1 MNSLHKESSMPRILF
16 ISTSLPP
23 IADSQ
28 TIRNI
33 FLINAFLRDGYS
45 VQLVQPPSKGG
56 DQTLSGMFSSDVTR
70 LFTGLPLYD
79 RLVGSLTSIS
89 APSIRSV
96 LHRVIAR
103 SAGLVCVP
111 DVRVGWDK
119 QAYNAAVA
127 AFDDE
132 RPDIIISSSGSNTAH
147 LAAGRLVRAWNK
159 PWIAEFGDPWSLNP
173 IAPACHPH
181 IRFLNGTIERRV
193 LRSASGI
200 VFTTEETRVAFA
212 ENVLPD
218 GTVPTIVVACGY
230 DPILINDPFETQG
243 IRRGEFVLAYT
254 GTAGRGSRDLSP
266 LLDALQ
272 RILTRDPSVPR
283 IRVRLVGS
291 VAAGTGKSRAGWPKL
306 NIDNT
311 GWMPYPESI
320 SEIRRADMLVLIGNR
335 SSLQIPAKAF
345 NYLASGKPI
354 IYIPQQDAK
363 SDPTWQLLLGHSPRR
378 MVLRFGKDK
387 ELADFLRN
395 AATTGSG
402 RLAPSLNIPSWE
414 EVGLRFA
421 GFVHSILHAGQTDAF
436 Q

>member
-1 MNSLHKESSMPRILF
+1 MPRILF

-56 DQTLSGMFSSDVTR
+56 DHTLSGMFASDVSR
-70 LFTGLPLYD
+70 SFTDLPLYD
-79 RLVGSLTSIS
+79 RLVAGLTSIP
-89 APSIRSV
+89 APSIRSF
-96 LHRVIAR
+96 LHRLIAR
-103 SAGLVCVP
+103 SAGLACVP

-119 QAYNAAVA
+119 SAYRAAVA
-127 AFDDE
+127 AFGD
-132 RPDIIISSSGSNTAH
+132 RPPDIIVSSSGSNTAH
-147 LAAGRLVRAWNK
+147 LAAARLTRTWNK

-181 IRFLNGTIERRV
+181 IRFLNGIIERRV
-193 LRSASGI
+193 LRNASGI

-212 ENVLPD
+212 QNVLPD
-218 GTVPTIVVACGY
+218 GTIPTIVVPCGY
-230 DPILINDPFETQG
+230 DPALIKDPSGPQG
-243 IRRGEFVLAYT
+243 VRRGELILAYT

-272 RILTRDPSVPR
+272 RILTRSPSLPR
-283 IRVRLVGS
+283 IGVRLVGS
-291 VAAGTGKSRAGWPKL
+291 VAAGTGKSRVGWPAL
-306 NIDNT
+306 DIDNT

-320 SEIRRADMLVLIGNR
+320 SEIRNADILVLIGNR

-363 SDPTWQLLLGHSPRR
+363 SDPTWQLLIGHSPHRT
-378 MVLRFGKDK
+378 VLHFGNDK
-387 ELADFLRN
+387 GLADFLE
-395 AATTGSG
+395 AAVTIGAAPP
-402 RLAPSLNIPSWE
+402 APSLNIPSWE
-414 EVGLRFA
+414 EAGLRFA
-421 GFVHSILHAGQTDAF
+421 DFANKIHRAG
-436 Q
+436 